1 MRMTRI
7 SFLFCLFLTCMFF
20 PSSLTAQEISFTFN
34 PPDSTRAT
42 EYTTK
47 VEDEKAAFGETSSKC
62 NLRSSLLFEKSDT
75 NIIITSI
82 LHDIECIRDGEIDTE
97 NEFSAMQNVPFVMI
111 IDSKLRLDSL
121 ANYEE
126 MRDSMI
132 TKDPYGAAEYMPE
145 TFDYEPVIIN
155 ASRVWKNHIADF
167 HGKTAEIGDT
177 WTIVDTINNLN
188 FTEIVEKTITFTE
201 LIEYNDV
208 GCVVIEF
215 EHLSELRFTE
225 YYEEAM
231 GKLYLESEEP
241 TEYFE
246 LLGSSIKT
254 TGKWIIDPA
263 TMLYYYEHTEDNETL
278 KMNMYG
284 GMEISVQSTT
294 VTETRTRYQ
303 TE

>member
-1 MRMTRI
+1 MTLLR
-7 SFLFCLFLTCMFF
+7 LFIFVLLIIIALVKT
-20 PSSLTAQEISFTFN
+20 TIAQEISFTFN

-47 VEDEKAAFGETSSKC
+47 IEDGKAAFGETSSKC
-62 NLRSSLLFEKSDT
+62 NLHSSLLLEKS
-75 NIIITSI
+75 NANFVITSI

-111 IDSKLRLDSL
+111 IDSNFRLDSL

-132 TKDPYGAAEYMPE
+132 TKDPYGTAEYMPE

-155 ASRVWKNHIADF
+155 ASRIWKKHIADF

-201 LIEYNDV
+201 LIEYN
-208 GCVVIEF
+208 GIECVVIEF
-215 EHLSELRFTE
+215 EHLSELHFTE

-246 LLGSSIKT
+246 LLGSTIKS

-284 GMEISVQSTT
+284 GMEVSVQTKT
-294 VTETRTRYQ
+294 VTETRTKYE